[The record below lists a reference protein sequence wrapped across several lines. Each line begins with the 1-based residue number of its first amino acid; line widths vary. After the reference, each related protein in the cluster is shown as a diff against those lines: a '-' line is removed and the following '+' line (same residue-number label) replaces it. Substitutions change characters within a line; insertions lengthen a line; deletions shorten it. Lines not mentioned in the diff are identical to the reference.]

1 MSANLLETRALS
13 VGYSAGCPVL
23 EGLNLTVH
31 PGAVVALIG
40 ANGSGKSTLLR
51 TVCGELVPLSGAVE
65 ICGQNPRTSSRRQ
78 MARALALVTSQSA
91 LSVAPLTV
99 RETVSIGRQPYT
111 GLWGRLDAEDRRAVE
126 RAMEETGIAAK
137 AVSAM
142 DRLSDGERQ
151 KAFIARALAQ
161 ETPLLVMDEPTNFL
175 DLAARL
181 EIMKLLRELV
191 ERNPRRSVLI
201 STHDAAAA
209 LRVATDVWVVDARE
223 HTILSAPIARAT
235 DILQIPFR
243 DRGVAFDPARND
255 FIAI

>member
-1 MSANLLETRALS
+1 MSANLLETRALA
-13 VGYSAGCPVL
+13 VGYSPAAPVL
-23 EGLNLTVH
+23 RDLNLEVR
-31 PGAVVALIG
+31 PGSVVALIG

-51 TVCGELVPLSGAVE
+51 TLCGELTPLGGTVG
-65 ICGQNPRTSSRRQ
+65 ICGCNPRRTSRRQ
-78 MARALALVTSQSA
+78 MGRSLALVTSQSA
-91 LSVAPLTV
+91 LMVAPLTV

-137 AVSAM
+137 ADESM

-151 KAFIARALAQ
+151 KALIARALAQ
-161 ETPLLVMDEPTNFL
+161 DTPLLLMDEPTNFL

-223 HTILSAPIARAT
+223 HTILSAPTARAAQ
-235 DILQIPFR
+235 ILQIPFR
-243 DRGVAFDPARND
+243 DRGVRFDPGRND